1 MYLFSSFIENEQQN
15 FVLDKCIVM
24 FYTIYMYIY
33 IERPICK
40 MHFKIIMKREKRRM
54 NILPI
59 GTVVRLK
66 NGTQK
71 IQFAKNFL
79 SYQMEIITAND
90 SIGFRVNKTMV
101 GAPMA

>member
-1 MYLFSSFIENEQQN
+1 
-15 FVLDKCIVM
+15 
-24 FYTIYMYIY
+24 
-33 IERPICK
+33 
-40 MHFKIIMKREKRRM
+40 M

-71 IQFAKNFL
+71 VQFAKNFL

>member
-1 MYLFSSFIENEQQN
+1 
-15 FVLDKCIVM
+15 
-24 FYTIYMYIY
+24 
-33 IERPICK
+33 
-40 MHFKIIMKREKRRM
+40 M

-71 IQFAKNFL
+71 VQFAKNFL

-90 SIGFRVNKTMV
+90 SIGFTVNQTMV